1 MRKKLVTGLLALSL
15 FGFTPQSLPQS
26 SARSEDALKIGV
38 TEVLLDVVVTD
49 KKGRQIKDLQ
59 PEEFEVFE
67 DGVPQ
72 KIVSS
77 RLIRSVLEAK
87 EAQKENSNQK
97 TVPPQAEAGPS
108 NVAHQINLV
117 TLVFDRISPYGRQ

>member
-26 SARSEDALKIGV
+26 SATSEDALKIGV

-49 KKGRQIKDLQ
+49 KKGRQIKGLR

-72 KIVSS
+72 KVMASRAISS
-77 RLIRSVLEAK
+77 GLEAD
-87 EAQKENSNQK
+87 EVQKESSNQGK
-97 TVPPQAEAGPS
+97 VGPQVAAGSPK
-108 NVAHQINLV
+108 VTRQINLV
-117 TLVFDRISPYGRQ
+117 T